1 MIPFKT
7 QFDKLT
13 MAYIEE
19 KVDPYK
25 ECACFVGNLLNG
37 NNRWNGI
44 RKYMTNGRSTI
55 LDPTFYD
62 YGGSVNL
69 AVESIKEQSDGMY
82 SPEEILHL
90 ENVFLYTLEQG
101 TVGTY
106 ESPCRGTVLT
116 HPNYEEAL
124 FKAFSITLDELKKIH
139 ESKGEVVDEFI
150 FTKRQKKEVA

>member
-13 MAYIEE
+13 TAYIEG
-19 KVDPYK
+19 KVDPYR

-37 NNRWNGI
+37 TSKWDGI
-44 RKYMTNGRSTI
+44 RWYKPNGCSTL
-55 LDPTFYD
+55 LDPTPHAYEKL
-62 YGGSVNL
+62 VNPAL
-69 AVESIKEQSDGMY
+69 ESIKEQSDGMY

-101 TVGTY
+101 TTGACEFPY
-106 ESPCRGTVLT
+106 YRAVLT

-124 FKAFSITLDELKKIH
+124 FKAFCITLDELKKIH